1 MHQMYNLNRDY
12 HELPNKIN
20 IEGKEYFVTCAIDLY
35 FNIEK
40 NFDCISGDILDV
52 TDVLVDVYDITLS
65 IDGEEMPQE
74 MITEEVELW
83 VENQIDWR
91 DYETRMIEKYL
102 EDR

>member
-1 MHQMYNLNRDY
+1 MCGTLRRPPADLLIHSSILCLN
-12 HELPNKIN
+12 ETFL
-20 IEGKEYFVTCAIDLY
+20 AIDLY

-91 DYETRMIEKYL
+91 DYEQRMIEKYL